1 MLERLLTNM
10 WFINP
15 FLVLTRGG
23 ICGLIVALH
32 TFSSRR
38 TLSSPAPPP
47 TSTNTI
53 TSRTRRPLR
62 LLLLEGQPGK
72 ENSSHGTQKGQNK
85 VIKGKRWKRRNEG
98 GTRYMFKVCMWGRG
112 LQTAEIV
119 IANSSYS
126 PDTWKKSIISLI
138 QFSRFTATREKHKF
152 FLSFDI
158 NREALFC
165 DSTSCIYFKPHVQ
178 FPQNKKGFLGFS
190 K

>member
-1 MLERLLTNM
+1 MEGYVDWSWPCIHFPVAELSAHPLHHPPQQTPSPAEHGALWGFSFWKDSLEKKTAPTVHKRDKRK
-10 WFINP
+10 WSRE
-15 FLVLTRGG
+15 RGG
-23 ICGLIVALH
+23 KGEMKEARGVC
-32 TFSSRR
+32 SRCVWR
-38 TLSSPAPPP
+38 V
-47 TSTNTI
+47 
-53 TSRTRRPLR
+53 
-62 LLLLEGQPGK
+62 G
-72 ENSSHGTQKGQNK
+72 
-85 VIKGKRWKRRNEG
+85 
-98 GTRYMFKVCMWGRG
+98 MWGRG

-138 QFSRFTATREKHKF
+138 QFSWFTATREKHKF